1 MKKVLVG
8 ILVVG
13 FVATAAWAA
22 QQMSVQVRTAPVKA
36 SPSFT
41 ARNVDTLKY
50 GTRVNVMA
58 EQNNWAQVSSPN
70 GWMHLSALTK
80 RDIGTV
86 DKKYTGSNASYDEV
100 ALAGKGFN
108 PTVESQYKS
117 NNRSLA
123 AAYNEVDRVEGFTIG
138 DSDLRLFA
146 QQGQLTVR

>member
-1 MKKVLVG
+1 MKRILVG

-13 FVATAAWAA
+13 LVATAAWAG
-22 QQMSVQVRTAPVKA
+22 QKMSVQVRTVPIKA

-50 GTRVNVMA
+50 GTRVDVMS
-58 EQNNWAQVSSPN
+58 EQSNWAYITSPN
-70 GWMHLSALTK
+70 GWVHLSALTK

-86 DKKYTGSNASYDEV
+86 NKKYTGSNASYDEV

-108 PTVESQYKS
+108 PTVENQYIQS
-117 NNRSLA
+117 NRSLA
-123 AAYNEVDRVEGFTIG
+123 QAYNEVDRVETYTVG

>member
-1 MKKVLVG
+1 MKRVIVG
-8 ILVVG
+8 IVVAVFLAG
-13 FVATAAWAA
+13 AAWAG

-36 SPSFT
+36 DPSFT

-50 GTRVNVMA
+50 GTRVDVMV
-58 EQNNWAQVSSPN
+58 EQNNWAKLSSPN

-108 PTVESQYKS
+108 PKVESQYKQS
-117 NNRSLA
+117 NRSLA
-123 AAYNEVDRVEGFTIG
+123 SAYNEVDRVETFTVG

-146 QQGQLTVR
+146 QQGKLTVR